1 MRTPA
6 QRFTPYAV
14 KFRQVCGA
22 IAAYAP
28 SDETRNLHAV
38 ARALESAT
46 RAGATRMAGRLAPV
60 ARTALAEMS
69 RDSHPDEVVSAGIE
83 DALEALNRL
92 TNMIRCSDPDPVAM
106 P

>member
-14 KFRQVCGA
+14 QFRQVCGA

-28 SDETRNLHAV
+28 SDETRKLHA
-38 ARALESAT
+38 ASRSLEGAT
-46 RAGATRMAGRLAPV
+46 RAGATRMAGKLAPT
-60 ARTALAEMS
+60 ARDALDALTG
-69 RDSHPDEVVSAGIE
+69 DEVVVAGRE
-83 DALEALNRL
+83 DAREALNRL
-92 TNMIRCSDPDPVAM
+92 SNMIRCNDPDPVAR

>member
-28 SDETRNLHAV
+28 SDEARKLHAV
-38 ARALESAT
+38 SRSLEGAT
-46 RAGATRMAGRLAPV
+46 RAGATRMAGKLAPT
-60 ARTALAEMS
+60 ARDALDALTG
-69 RDSHPDEVVSAGIE
+69 DEVVGAGTE
-83 DALEALNRL
+83 DAREALNRL
-92 TNMIRCSDPDPVAM
+92 TKHDPMQRPRPGSEALGFA
-106 P
+106 